1 MYYNVL
7 LWIFYR
13 QCTQQIDSHSTY
25 NLPSNRIL
33 YNATTSTNAHH
44 SKALNSLESGS
55 SGINLSTHHSNLS
68 STGAQSSSSSIS
80 VSAIG
85 NTNNEGMSHWIND
98 TATAVKS
105 EIRSP
110 GLGESASLSTAG
122 GITSAHLDTAALF
135 CANASPLDPLQSSG
149 SYDHK
154 QDYYNYYGSMQ
165 QYTPSFYSSYT
176 PYQSR
181 SSTKLPS
188 PNAYLTSGAYA
199 AATNNNSAQIYSGY
213 AGYQSFSQFS
223 SHAAAAAQQD
233 YSGYYN
239 DYSNYYATA
248 PGYSPY
254 VGSPSSSGSQ
264 SFHTSAGLSG
274 EFFIEHLVNFD
285 KYSKEKILYLQKV
298 HQICITPQ
306 QLLLY

>member
-1 MYYNVL
+1 MCSTLGPILGLVL
-7 LWIFYR
+7 VPLYECFVTFSILVLISDLYFHSR
-13 QCTQQIDSHSTY
+13 QCTQQIDQSNTAY
-25 NLPSNRIL
+25 NTPNNRIP
-33 YNATTSTNAHH
+33 YSTTTSLNAHYN
-44 SKALNSLESGS
+44 KALNSLEGGN
-55 SGINLSTHHSNLS
+55 SGINLSTHNPIHTNAV
-68 STGAQSSSSSIS
+68 AQSSASTSVS

-110 GLGESASLSTAG
+110 GLGETASLSTAG
-122 GITSAHLDTAALF
+122 SITSAHLDTAALF
-135 CANASPLDPLQSSG
+135 CGANSSPLDPLQSSG

-176 PYQSR
+176 PYPSR
-181 SSTKLPS
+181 TSTKLPS

-199 AATNNNSAQIYSGY
+199 AATNNNSAQIYSSY
-213 AGYQSFSQFS
+213 AGYQSFSQFN

-233 YSGYYN
+233 YPGYYN

-274 EFFIEHLVNFD
+274 EF
-285 KYSKEKILYLQKV
+285 
-298 HQICITPQ
+298 
-306 QLLLY
+306 

>member
-1 MYYNVL
+1 MTSFSIMTNDFTQ
-7 LWIFYR
+7 IFLNFR
-13 QCTQQIDSHSTY
+13 PCSQQIDSSSAY
-25 NLPSNRIL
+25 NSPSNRIL
-33 YNATTSTNAHH
+33 YNATTSTNVHH
-44 SKALNSLESGS
+44 SKALNALESGS
-55 SGINLSTHHSNLS
+55 SGINLTTHPPILANN
-68 STGAQSSSSSIS
+68 AQAS
-80 VSAIG
+80 VSSVGSSAN
-85 NTNNEGMSHWIND
+85 NTEGMSHWIND

-110 GLGESASLSTAG
+110 GLGETGSLSSSAG
-122 GITSAHLDTAALF
+122 TITSAHLDTAALF
-135 CANASPLDPLQSSG
+135 CANSSPLDPLQATG
-149 SYDHK
+149 SYTDHK

-176 PYQSR
+176 PYPSR
-181 SSTKLPS
+181 TSTKIPS

-223 SHAAAAAQQD
+223 SHAAAAAQQE
-233 YSGYYN
+233 YPGYYN

-264 SFHTSAGLSG
+264 SFHASAGLSG
-274 EFFIEHLVNFD
+274 KLF
-285 KYSKEKILYLQKV
+285 
-298 HQICITPQ
+298 
-306 QLLLY
+306 

>member
-1 MYYNVL
+1 M
-7 LWIFYR
+7 IFYYR
-13 QCTQQIDSHSTY
+13 QCTQQIDSSSYNSSNNRHLYSFNNAST
-25 NLPSNRIL
+25 S
-33 YNATTSTNAHH
+33 
-44 SKALNSLESGS
+44 SKALSSLD
-55 SGINLSTHHSNLS
+55 SGINLSVH
-68 STGAQSSSSSIS
+68 QPVPSSSEAS
-80 VSAIG
+80 VSALG
-85 NTNNEGMSHWIND
+85 STNNNEGMSHWIND

-110 GLGESASLSTAG
+110 GLGETTSLSTG
-122 GITSAHLDTAALF
+122 GSITASHLDTAALF
-135 CANASPLDPLQSSG
+135 CGTNSSPLDPLQSSG

-165 QYTPSFYSSYT
+165 QYTPPFYSSYT
-176 PYQSR
+176 PYPSR

-199 AATNNNSAQIYSGY
+199 AATNNNSAQIYSNY
-213 AGYQSFSQFS
+213 GYQSFSQFS

-274 EFFIEHLVNFD
+274 
-285 KYSKEKILYLQKV
+285 
-298 HQICITPQ
+298 
-306 QLLLY
+306 